1 MVASL
6 LGEVGWGMG
15 FKLQS
20 PAFLS
25 QALLLTNL
33 SGYSKVKDSK
43 NFVLKS
49 PLLKRSSFISCR

>member
-1 MVASL
+1 MLAQENYSAIQQFPKTTKP
-6 LGEVGWGMG
+6 GI
-15 FKLQS
+15 
-20 PAFLS
+20 LS

-33 SGYSKVKDSK
+33 SGYSKVKFSK